1 MRNKVRIV
9 FLRCLRCLGILAFTF
24 YCLWNSYW
32 LLWRG
37 RLAPSIWTHFTGLP
51 NPGSGGTRSLKAA
64 FSGKYMESL
73 LYNPFTVPFIFLFLY
88 SFFKIAT
95 NWKAN
100 KAIALPPYM
109 GWLWI
114 VTLIL
119 AWIAKFIIGPK
130 YW

>member
-1 MRNKVRIV
+1 
-9 FLRCLRCLGILAFTF
+9 
-24 YCLWNSYW
+24 
-32 LLWRG
+32 
-37 RLAPSIWTHFTGLP
+37 
-51 NPGSGGTRSLKAA
+51 
-64 FSGKYMESL
+64 MESL

-119 AWIAKFIIGPK
+119 AWIAKFIIGSK